1 MQKLCLGLSFIAMAA
16 FVACSSG
23 SGTNADS
30 ESLEK
35 SSNSSSKQEKE
46 YDGEV
51 EYADDLPKCTER
63 KDGDVYYVE
72 DEDITYTCTYDD
84 DQEKGEWVKKKK
96 RTRGDDDDQ
105 ESSSFIEDEESSSSA
120 KKTKV
125 SSSSAAYGDKLPEKV
140 ETLEEVL
147 ALDCNAS
154 LKCQKV
160 FVEDELV
167 NDYFF
172 CDGENM
178 RSFSSVQ
185 DADVCPV
192 DDDDEEIPDVERCD
206 VSRTGDKVFVSLVA
220 DGISENI
227 TMSIDAEG
235 IITETAKFDSK
246 ISYADFDSACKDTQN
261 DSDNLSVECDA
272 IALTIT
278 ATYRDE
284 EIEDTDDLEANNTL
298 LCQMLLDPESWLND
312 NGDTL

>member
-1 MQKLCLGLSFIAMAA
+1 MRKLCLGLSFIAMAA

-35 SSNSSSKQEKE
+35 SSNSSSKQEKD

-63 KDGDVYYVE
+63 KDGMVYYVE
-72 DEDITYTCTYDD
+72 DEDISYTCTYDD
-84 DQEKGEWVKKKK
+84 DLEKGEWVKKKK

-105 ESSSFIEDEESSSSA
+105 ESSSSIEDEESSSSA

-140 ETLEEVL
+140 ETLEEAL
-147 ALDCNAS
+147 ALDCNVS

-160 FVEDELV
+160 FVEEFTD
-167 NDYFF
+167 NFY
-172 CDGENM
+172 CDGKEM
-178 RSFSSVQ
+178 RPYSPIL

-206 VSRTGDKVFVSLVA
+206 VSRDGDKVFVTIVA

-227 TMSIDAEG
+227 AMSIDAEG

-246 ISYADFDSACKDTQN
+246 ISYADFDSACKDTRN

-272 IALTIT
+272 SALTIT

-298 LCQMLLDPESWLND
+298 LCQMLLDPESWIND